1 MDLNGTVAIVTGSG
15 GAGSG
20 RAEAV
25 RLAREGCLVIV
36 SDVNDAGGA
45 ATVAQISTAGGK
57 AEYLHS
63 DVGNEQHVRAMFEF
77 AERRFGGV
85 DILVN
90 NASAPFRPGAPV
102 ETWLDTLN
110 IDLSG
115 AIRCI
120 RYALPSMRRRGGGA
134 IVNVGS
140 TSALGHGGRDAKAPA
155 YDTSKAAVTRL
166 TTTLAYLRNSDNIRV
181 NCIVPDWVATP
192 EVKEYWDALTP
203 ERRRELAA
211 PDKLTA
217 PDEIAAALV
226 RLITDETLAG
236 RVLVWWSGKEPGLIP
251 WGDRGYTRLDAYG
264 ELGATGA
271 GVAASTQE

>member
-1 MDLNGTVAIVTGSG
+1 MDLKDKVAIVTGSG

-25 RLAREGCLVIV
+25 RLAHEGCFVIV
-36 SDVNDAGGA
+36 SDIDNAGGA
-45 ATVAQISTAGGK
+45 ATVAEISTASGK
-57 AEYLHS
+57 GVYVHA
-63 DVGNEQHVRAMFEF
+63 DVGDEQHVRAMFDF

-90 NASAPFRPGAPV
+90 NASAPFLPGAPV
-102 ETWLDTLN
+102 ETWLNTLN
-110 IDLSG
+110 VDLSG
-115 AIRCI
+115 AIHCI

-134 IVNVGS
+134 IINVGS

-155 YDTSKAAVTRL
+155 YDTAKAAVTRL

-203 ERRRELAA
+203 ERRRELAV
-211 PDKLTA
+211 PDKLTTL
-217 PDEIAAALV
+217 DEIAAAVV

-251 WGDRGYTRLDAYG
+251 WGDPGYTRLDAYG
-264 ELGATGA
+264 EFRGSGAA
-271 GVAASTQE
+271 